1 MAEIKIEK
9 KKTIWPWIIIGIL
22 LLLAV
27 FYFTS
32 KETAVIDENDT
43 VEEMYEEPIDD
54 MENEENVTAFA
65 TALTSYSNY
74 IDNAEMGIDH
84 EYSNGALLYL
94 INAVEAKA
102 DQLNVD
108 INADLEEARKN
119 TAIITED
126 PEALNHANLIRDA
139 GMIISRALTTIQKSE
154 YPNLTTE
161 ASEVEMAV
169 SKIKKDEQTLNQKDD
184 VNGFFKSAET
194 LLEKMN

>member
-9 KKTIWPWIIIGIL
+9 KKTIWPWIILGIL

-32 KETAVIDENDT
+32 KETAVLDENEP
-43 VEEMYEEPIDD
+43 VEEVYEEPIDD
-54 MENEENVTAFA
+54 MESEENVTAFA

-119 TAIITED
+119 AAIITED
-126 PEALNHANLIRDA
+126 PETLNHANLIRDA
-139 GMIISRALTTIQKSE
+139 GMIISRALTTIQTSE

-161 ASEVEMAV
+161 ASDVEMAV

-184 VNGFFKSAET
+184 VNGFFKSAES

>member
-9 KKTIWPWIIIGIL
+9 KKTIWPWIILGIL

-32 KETAVIDENDT
+32 KETAVLDENDT
-43 VEEMYEEPIDD
+43 VEEVYEEPIDD
-54 MENEENVTAFA
+54 MESEENVTAFA

-119 TAIITED
+119 AAIITED
-126 PEALNHANLIRDA
+126 PEALNHANLIRDS

-184 VNGFFKSAET
+184 VNGFFKSAES